1 LTAGYLAGVIDFC
14 SSSNDTDFCLNDI
27 FLSSF
32 FFNISFYLGFSS
44 SSSDSVTVTST
55 TTYFF
60 TFSFFSFFTY
70 TISSTTDV
78 LSLADKY
85 SLLELVDDG
94 D

>member
-1 LTAGYLAGVIDFC
+1 LTAGYLAGVIDFY
-14 SSSNDTDFCLNDI
+14 SSSNDTDFYLNDI

-44 SSSDSVTVTST
+44 SSDSVTVTST

-60 TFSFFSFFTY
+60 TFSLFSFFTY

>member
-1 LTAGYLAGVIDFC
+1 LTAGYLAGVIDFY
-14 SSSNDTDFCLNDI
+14 SSSNDTDFYLNDI

-44 SSSDSVTVTST
+44 SSSDSVTST
-55 TTYFF
+55 NTYFF
-60 TFSFFSFFTY
+60 PFSFFSFFTY